1 MITCLFLLL
10 IFIFPVPYSVNKV
23 IIKRRLVTNQIYRL
37 LRNYNV
43 IRVGREVE
51 NQLEYIKV
59 NTTHIRIEKD

>member
-1 MITCLFLLL
+1 M
-10 IFIFPVPYSVNKV
+10 
-23 IIKRRLVTNQIYRL
+23 TNQIYRL

-59 NTTHIRIEKD
+59 NTTHIRIEKDWVLLELNKSYHLQNGFKFYLLIFKDIFI